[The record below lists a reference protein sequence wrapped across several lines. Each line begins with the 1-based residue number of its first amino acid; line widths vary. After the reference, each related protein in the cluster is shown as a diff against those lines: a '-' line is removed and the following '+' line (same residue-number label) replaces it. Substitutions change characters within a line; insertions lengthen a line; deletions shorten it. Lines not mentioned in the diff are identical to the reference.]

1 MGAIKNKTTTVIC
14 FIAALFCFW
23 CIFFSKTVYA
33 DSSDLTKTAYLYF
46 YTVDGEE
53 ITKLQKQVGSKKTY
67 TFKNPDEWK
76 YLPVDSDSKEKVYP

>member
-46 YTVDGEE
+46 YTVDGEAAK
-53 ITKLQKQVGSKKTY
+53 TGGLQKDIHVQKPGRVEIPSG
-67 TFKNPDEWK
+67 
-76 YLPVDSDSKEKVYP
+76 